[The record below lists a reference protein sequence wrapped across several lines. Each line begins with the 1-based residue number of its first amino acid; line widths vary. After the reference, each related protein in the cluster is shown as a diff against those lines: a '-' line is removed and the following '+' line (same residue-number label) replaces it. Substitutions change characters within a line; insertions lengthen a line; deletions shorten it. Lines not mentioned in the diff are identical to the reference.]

1 MKKGIARLLLLL
13 NVMVAA
19 TASAQP
25 KTGDEHY
32 AVRLTVS
39 EKGSGESIMMASC
52 YLQPLGAY
60 TVTNIDGKAVFAN
73 VPRGKYTLEISYV
86 GFEKYQTTVEV
97 GRDLDL
103 KAVMTPSST
112 ICRLRR
118 LPTSC
123 SCFRAARWATK
134 T

>member
-1 MKKGIARLLLLL
+1 MLLLL

-25 KTGDEHY
+25 KTGGEHY

-60 TVTNIDGKAVFAN
+60 TVTNIDGKENIRWKSATWGSRN
-73 VPRGKYTLEISYV
+73 TK
-86 GFEKYQTTVEV
+86 
-97 GRDLDL
+97 
-103 KAVMTPSST
+103 
-112 ICRLRR
+112 LR
-118 LPTSC
+118 
-123 SCFRAARWATK
+123 WK
-134 T
+134 

>member
-1 MKKGIARLLLLL
+1 MLLLL

-25 KTGDEHY
+25 KTGGEHY

-86 GFEKYQTTVEV
+86 GFEKYQSRPRF
-97 GRDLDL
+97 G
-103 KAVMTPSST
+103 P
-112 ICRLRR
+112 
-118 LPTSC
+118 
-123 SCFRAARWATK
+123 
-134 T
+134 